1 MKSLFSAILLAVL
14 AVAPLGANAEKHRVE
29 GSAGV
34 SMLSGDGYEPA
45 GSVMALYSYAP
56 NAFNVSVGALSVFDI
71 TSEEEGNN
79 IDLDVHGALLTLGYE
94 FDMELL
100 QVRVSGGA
108 FFSETTASAFER
120 EVGKD
125 RGVGPIASIDFI
137 RPIIPNLAL
146 KGGWTVMGDVSGRD
160 IYMANFGVRYSF

>member
-1 MKSLFSAILLAVL
+1 MKSILSAILLTL
-14 AVAPLGANAEKHRVE
+14 AVSASIGAHADKHRVE

-45 GSVMALYSYAP
+45 GSVMGLYSYAP
-56 NAFNVSVGALSVFDI
+56 SAFNISIGTISVVDI

-79 IDLDVHGALLTLGYE
+79 IDLDVNGALLTLGYE
-94 FDMELL
+94 IDMDLL
-100 QVRVSGGA
+100 QVRFSGGA

-125 RGVGPIASIDFI
+125 RGVGPIASVDFI
-137 RPIIPNLAL
+137 RPIAPMLSL
-146 KGGWTVMGDVSGRD
+146 KGGLTVLGDVSGRD